1 MPKDKGKK
9 LPDLGLAYWPLK
21 STTNYVMKN
30 PPPPPAAISKWYFT
44 ISAN

>member
-30 PPPPPAAISKWYFT
+30 PPPLQQYPNGISELVQ
-44 ISAN
+44 ID